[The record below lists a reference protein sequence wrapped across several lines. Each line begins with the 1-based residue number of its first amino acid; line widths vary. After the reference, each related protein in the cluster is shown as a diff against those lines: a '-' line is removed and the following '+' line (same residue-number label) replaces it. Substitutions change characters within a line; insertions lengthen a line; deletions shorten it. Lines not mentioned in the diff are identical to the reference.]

1 MAILTLDLFESLA
14 IVQGYDWQ
22 VSVLLAGDQ
31 RGSQLVGKIFNRYD
45 GLELLGFGSNQGQFL
60 TDINKTRFRL
70 TIPRQQTSTL
80 PLTGSNFWVWNL
92 RQNRFNIP
100 PRLLVAGKVRV
111 NPSLP

>member
-31 RGSQLVGKIFNRYD
+31 RGSQLIGKIFNRYG
-45 GLELLGFGSNQGQFL
+45 GLELVGFSSNQGRFIE
-60 TDINKTRFRL
+60 DVNKTRYQL
-70 TIPRQQTSTL
+70 SIPRQMTSTL
-80 PLTGSNFWVWNL
+80 PLTGSNFWVYNV

-100 PRLLVAGKVRV
+100 PRLLIAGKVRV